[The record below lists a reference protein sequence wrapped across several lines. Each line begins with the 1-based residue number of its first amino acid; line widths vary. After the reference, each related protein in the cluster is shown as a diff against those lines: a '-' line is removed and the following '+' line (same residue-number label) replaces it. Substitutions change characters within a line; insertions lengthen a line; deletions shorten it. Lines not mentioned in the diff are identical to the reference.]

1 MTLSA
6 VATRYAKALADVT
19 TAAAGL
25 RPEEALSQLRAFEAA
40 LAASHEL
47 QNALT
52 TPAVPASRKRAVV
65 ARIADILKLSL
76 IARNFLFVLID
87 HRRIALLGEIL
98 HSFELIVDERL
109 GFARAEVSSPRELT
123 ESQRGAI
130 SAPVGTPHRQAHTH
144 ALRGGPGPHRRRGGA
159 HRFHGIR
166 RQRARP
172 VANAGAP
179 PQYGTIIGRKYG
191 SNSSGRNHQYSAPGN
206 RELRARYRRLRGRLG
221 HLGGRRHR
229 PNPRPGKGHGR
240 AS

>member
-19 TAAAGL
+19 TAAGAAL
-25 RPEEALSQLRAFEAA
+25 RPEDALSQLRAFGAA

-65 ARIADILKLSL
+65 GRIAELLKLSP

-87 HRRIALLGEIL
+87 HRRIALLDAIL

-123 ESQRGAI
+123 EAQRGAI
-130 SAPVGTPHRQAHTH
+130 NAQLERLTGKRIRMRFAVDP
-144 ALRGGPGPHRRRGGA
+144 ALIGGVVARIGSTVYDGSVRGQLQTLG
-159 HRFHGIR
+159 
-166 RQRARP
+166 
-172 VANAGAP
+172 
-179 PQYGTIIGRKYG
+179 
-191 SNSSGRNHQYSAPGN
+191 
-206 RELRARYRRLRGRLG
+206 RRLSTER
-221 HLGGRRHR
+221 
-229 PNPRPGKGHGR
+229 
-240 AS
+240 